1 MNYLFSKQHIKPNA
15 TKHKREAQ
23 IAIIAIPP
31 VDALVVT
38 AAARGASSPS
48 GGDQGLPRKLCSF
61 RIDYGRCGDGEW
73 RPPLEKQPIP
83 AAMFC
88 HVVSQHCCRN
98 GT

>member
-38 AAARGASSPS
+38 AAARGVLSP
-48 GGDQGLPRKLCSF
+48 GGGNQGLF
-61 RIDYGRCGDGEW
+61 
-73 RPPLEKQPIP
+73 
-83 AAMFC
+83 
-88 HVVSQHCCRN
+88 
-98 GT
+98 